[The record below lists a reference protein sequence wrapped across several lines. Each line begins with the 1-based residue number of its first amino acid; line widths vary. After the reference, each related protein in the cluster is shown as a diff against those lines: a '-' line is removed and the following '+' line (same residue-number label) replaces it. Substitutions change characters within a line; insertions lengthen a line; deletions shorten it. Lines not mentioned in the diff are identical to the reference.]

1 MTAGMSQA
9 RERGAPHVMRRGL
22 LRALAVAGA
31 FTLGLVG
38 MAPAA
43 VAADDVQSKQW
54 YLNAMNAEE
63 IWKSATGE
71 GIKVAVIDSGVNPST
86 PSLKGQVL
94 KGFDATESDG
104 EATDDYD
111 GHGTTMAELIAGT
124 GEGGGLRGLA
134 PGAKIIP
141 MRISNTELQNKKNV
155 NAQDSEDAIRAAADS
170 DAQIINMSVSSDF
183 ASMAESDAVK
193 YAQSKGKL
201 FFAGVGNKAKKGNKK
216 QYPASYAQVVGVAAT
231 DSEGRVADYS
241 QYGDFVDIAAP
252 GSDVPRWCDESFKS
266 YCFGSSGTSVA
277 TAIAS
282 ASAALI
288 WSANPDWTANQVL
301 RVMFESAGRS
311 EDAKPGTLSSFLGH
325 GIVRPGAHIN
335 RGVGKPGDPNL
346 SPLTNERTPGSPGA
360 PGSSESSASS
370 EPSGSASAPASGAS
384 NAPGDGDGD
393 GDKAVAA
400 GAGKSTEDDS
410 QLGLILGGAAVV
422 VVLAGGAFFILRKRR
437 AA

>member
-9 RERGAPHVMRRGL
+9 RKRGAPHVMRRGL
-22 LRALAVAGA
+22 LCAVALVSA
-31 FTLGLVG
+31 CTLGIAG

-43 VAADDVQSKQW
+43 IAADGVQTKQW
-54 YLNAMNAEE
+54 YLDAMDAED

-71 GIKVAVIDSGVNPST
+71 GIKVAVIDTGVNPST

-94 KGFDATESDG
+94 KGFDATGTDG

-124 GEGGGLRGLA
+124 GNGGGLRGLA

-141 MRISNTELQNKKNV
+141 MRITDTELQNTKPV

-170 DAQIINMSVSSDF
+170 DARIISMSLGSDF
-183 ASMAESDAVK
+183 ISPEEKEAVEYAE
-193 YAQSKGKL
+193 SKGKL
-201 FFAGVGNKAKKGNKK
+201 FFAAVGNKAKEGNKK
-216 QYPASYAQVVGVAAT
+216 QYPASYRQVVGVAAT
-231 DSEGRVADYS
+231 DSEGQVADYS
-241 QYGDFVDIAAP
+241 QHGDFVDIAAP
-252 GSDVPRWCDESFKS
+252 GNDIPHWCDEKFES
-266 YCFGSSGTSVA
+266 YCDGNGGTSAA

-288 WSANPDWTANQVL
+288 WSANPEWTANQVL
-301 RVMFESAGRS
+301 RVMIESAGRG
-311 EDAKPGTLSSFLGH
+311 EDWKPGTVSNYVGH
-325 GIVRPGAHIN
+325 GVVRPGAHIN

-346 SPLTNERTPGSPGA
+346 NPLTNERTPGSS
-360 PGSSESSASS
+360 GSSESSA
-370 EPSGSASAPASGAS
+370 PSGAASDSASGAPE
-384 NAPGDGDGD
+384 AGAE

-400 GAGKSTEDDS
+400 GASKSTEDDS

-422 VVLAGGAFFILRKRR
+422 VVLAGGAFFFLRKRR
-437 AA
+437 TA

>member
-9 RERGAPHVMRRGL
+9 RKRGTPFVLRRGL
-22 LRALAVAGA
+22 LRALAVVGA
-31 FTLGLVG
+31 CTLGIAS

-43 VAADDVQSKQW
+43 VAADGVQSKQW
-54 YLNAMNAEE
+54 YLDAMNAED
-63 IWKSATGE
+63 IWKSATGK
-71 GIKVAVIDSGVNPST
+71 GIKVAVIDTGVNPST
-86 PSLKGQVL
+86 PSLTGQVL
-94 KGFDATESDG
+94 KGFDATGTAG
-104 EATDDYD
+104 EATDDYS

-124 GEGGGLRGLA
+124 GKSGGLRGLA
-134 PGAKIIP
+134 PDAKIIP
-141 MRISNTELQNKKNV
+141 MRITDTEMQNNQSV
-155 NAQDSEDAIRAAADS
+155 NAFDAEDAIRAAADS
-170 DAQIINMSVSSDF
+170 DAQIISMSFSSDF
-183 ASMAESDAVK
+183 SAPKEREAVK
-193 YAQSKGKL
+193 YAESKGKL
-201 FFAGVGNKAKKGNKK
+201 FFAGVGNNAQKGNKK
-216 QYPASYAQVVGVAAT
+216 QYPASYPQVVGVAASGP
-231 DSEGRVADYS
+231 DGRVADYS
-241 QYGDFVDIAAP
+241 QHGDSVDIAAP
-252 GSDVPRWCDESFKS
+252 GNDIPRWCDESFTK
-266 YCFGSSGTSVA
+266 YCDGDGGTSAA

-301 RVMFESAGRS
+301 RVMFESAGRG
-311 EDAKPGTLSSFLGH
+311 EDWKPGTVSNYAGH
-325 GIVRPGAHIN
+325 GVVRPGAHIN

-384 NAPGDGDGD
+384 NAPGDGE
-393 GDKAVAA
+393 GDKAVTT

-422 VVLAGGAFFILRKRR
+422 VVLAGGAFFFLRKRR